1 WNPMVDAQAQDR
13 AHRIGQLN
21 KVNVIRFI
29 TKNTVEEKIIRL
41 QENKKLLSDALLDEQ
56 HISPELEENLDFIL
70 T

>member
-1 WNPMVDAQAQDR
+1 
-13 AHRIGQLN
+13 
-21 KVNVIRFI
+21 
-29 TKNTVEEKIIRL
+29 VEEKIIRL